1 MVVGR
6 KAGISRVRAKLIIG
20 GASANLWASTMPRGT
35 FAGLD
40 VASL

>member
-1 MVVGR
+1 
-6 KAGISRVRAKLIIG
+6 VRANLIIS
-20 GASANLWASTMPRGT
+20 GASVNLRTSTMPRGT